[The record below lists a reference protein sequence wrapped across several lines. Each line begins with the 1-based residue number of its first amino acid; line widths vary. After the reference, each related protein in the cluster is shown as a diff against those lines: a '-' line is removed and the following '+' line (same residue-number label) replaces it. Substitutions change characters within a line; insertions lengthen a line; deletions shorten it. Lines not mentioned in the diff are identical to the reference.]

1 MTESVNPGFLS
12 LVVSSTRYKMFNF
25 MVSILLLLILSA
37 VLQGTK
43 YGFLALNTMS
53 SIVFFLGVYA
63 VGRSRR
69 KLIILIILGLPW
81 LLSEWV
87 FTTSSRTIFTSMLF
101 FIFVTITI
109 LEHILKT
116 KEVTTDTLY
125 GAVCVY
131 LLLGIMWASIYGF
144 LEYVTPGAVF
154 KGSDGL
160 IHTKLS
166 TNELMYYS
174 YTTLATIGYGDITSV
189 TPVGRILSVIEAIF
203 GQLYIAFLV
212 ARLISIYTT
221 NALRKKAEMSAAS
234 RGQVADEFNPHD
246 HDSYPH
252 PPAEEHN
259 KHE

>member
-1 MTESVNPGFLS
+1 MSGTVRPGFFALMF
-12 LVVSSTRYKMFNF
+12 SSTQYKMFNF

-37 VLQGTK
+37 VLEGSK
-43 YGFLALNTMS
+43 YGFIVVNTMS

-63 VGRSRR
+63 VGRNKRT
-69 KLIILIILGLPW
+69 LITLIILGLPW
-81 LLSEWV
+81 FLSEWT
-87 FTTSSRTIFTSMLF
+87 FTKSSRTIFTSMLF
-101 FIFVTITI
+101 FIFVTATI

-144 LEYVTPGAVF
+144 LEYVTPGPVF
-154 KGSDGL
+154 RGADGV
-160 IHTKLS
+160 ISTKLS
-166 TNELMYYS
+166 TNALMYYS

-189 TPVGRILSVIEAIF
+189 TPVGRIVSVLEAVF

-221 NALRKKAEMSAAS
+221 NALRRK
-234 RGQVADEFNPHD
+234 G
-246 HDSYPH
+246 
-252 PPAEEHN
+252 
-259 KHE
+259 

>member
-1 MTESVNPGFLS
+1 MTESVKPGFTRFMI
-12 LVVSSTRYKMFNF
+12 SSTQYKMFNF

-37 VLQGTK
+37 VLEGTE
-43 YGFLALNTMS
+43 YGFIIVNTMS

-69 KLIILIILGLPW
+69 TLIVLIILGLPW
-81 LLSEWV
+81 FLSEWA
-87 FTTSSRTIFTSMLF
+87 FTKSTRTIFTSMLF

-109 LEHILKT
+109 LEHILKSD
-116 KEVTTDTLY
+116 EVTTDTLY

-144 LEYVTPGAVF
+144 LEYVSPGAVF
-154 KGSDGL
+154 EGYDKE
-160 IHTKLS
+160 ITTKMS
-166 TNELMYYS
+166 TNELIYYS

-189 TPVGRILSVIEAIF
+189 TPVGRIISVLEGIF

-221 NALRKKAEMSAAS
+221 NAIRRK
-234 RGQVADEFNPHD
+234 G
-246 HDSYPH
+246 
-252 PPAEEHN
+252 
-259 KHE
+259 

>member
-1 MTESVNPGFLS
+1 MSGTVRPGFIALMF
-12 LVVSSTRYKMFNF
+12 SSTQYKMFKF

-37 VLQGTK
+37 VLEGTE
-43 YGFLALNTMS
+43 YGYIVVNTMS
-53 SIVFFLGVYA
+53 SIVFILGVYA

-69 KLIILIILGLPW
+69 TLVTLIILGLPW
-81 LLSEWV
+81 FLSEWV
-87 FTTSSRTIFTSMLF
+87 FTKSSRTLFTSMLF

-109 LEHILKT
+109 LEHILKA

-131 LLLGIMWASIYGF
+131 LLLGVMWASVYGF
-144 LEYVTPGAVF
+144 LEYVTPGALF
-154 KGSDGL
+154 KGADGD

-166 TNELMYYS
+166 TNELLYYS

-189 TPVGRILSVIEAIF
+189 TPVGRILSVLEAVF

-221 NALRKKAEMSAAS
+221 NALGRK
-234 RGQVADEFNPHD
+234 G
-246 HDSYPH
+246 
-252 PPAEEHN
+252 
-259 KHE
+259 

>member
-1 MTESVNPGFLS
+1 MSGTVRPGFLA
-12 LVVSSTRYKMFNF
+12 LMFSSTQYKMFNF

-37 VLQGTK
+37 VLEGAE
-43 YGFLALNTMS
+43 YGYIVINTMS

-69 KLIILIILGLPW
+69 ALVTLILLGLPW
-81 LLSEWV
+81 FFSEWA
-87 FTTSSRTIFTSMLF
+87 FTKSSRTIFTSMLF
-101 FIFVTITI
+101 FIFVTATI

-116 KEVTTDTLY
+116 EEVTTDTLY

-144 LEYVTPGAVF
+144 LEYITPGAVF
-154 KGSDGL
+154 RGSDVGAN
-160 IHTKLS
+160 TKLS
-166 TNELMYYS
+166 TNELIYYS

-189 TPVGRILSVIEAIF
+189 TPVGRILSVLEAVF

-221 NALRKKAEMSAAS
+221 NALRGK
-234 RGQVADEFNPHD
+234 G
-246 HDSYPH
+246 
-252 PPAEEHN
+252 
-259 KHE
+259 

>member
-1 MTESVNPGFLS
+1 MSGTVRPGLFALMF
-12 LVVSSTRYKMFNF
+12 SSTQYKMFNF

-37 VLQGTK
+37 VLEGSK
-43 YGFLALNTMS
+43 YGFIVVNTMS

-63 VGRSRR
+63 VGRNKRT
-69 KLIILIILGLPW
+69 LITLIILGLPW
-81 LLSEWV
+81 FLSEWA
-87 FTTSSRTIFTSMLF
+87 FTKSSRTIFTSMLF
-101 FIFVTITI
+101 FIFVTATI

-144 LEYVTPGAVF
+144 LEYVTPGPVF
-154 KGSDGL
+154 RGADGV
-160 IHTKLS
+160 ISTKLS
-166 TNELMYYS
+166 TNALMYYS

-189 TPVGRILSVIEAIF
+189 TPVGRIVSVLEAVF

-221 NALRKKAEMSAAS
+221 NALRR
-234 RGQVADEFNPHD
+234 RG
-246 HDSYPH
+246 
-252 PPAEEHN
+252 
-259 KHE
+259 